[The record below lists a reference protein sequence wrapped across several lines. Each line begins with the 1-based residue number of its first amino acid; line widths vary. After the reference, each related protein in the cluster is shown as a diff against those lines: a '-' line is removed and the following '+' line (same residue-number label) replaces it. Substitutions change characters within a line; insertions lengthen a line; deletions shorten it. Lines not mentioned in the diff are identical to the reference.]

1 MESVRSRFRVVPVLL
16 GLAMLAVIIAAALSP
31 NAGLVKAQTNTQY
44 GSGGSNTDNTLTYTL
59 IGLLAVIVAVAALLL
74 AVVVRRRRRGGGP
87 QTMSTWQGGTGPSG
101 PEQPAEGFGPEMGV
115 AMAPPTGAAEYY
127 EGTSPRPPPSEGAGP
142 DWEEERP
149 PPSMPPAAGAATAEE
164 IPAGEPDI
172 DRLMAEL
179 DQISDDILRKGS
191 GKKGAG
197 ASEPPDTESG
207 ESG

>member
-1 MESVRSRFRVVPVLL
+1 MKSSRSHFRVVPVLL

-44 GSGGSNTDNTLTYTL
+44 GSGPGPDNTLTYTL

-74 AVVVRRRRRGGGP
+74 AVVLRRRRRGGGP
-87 QTMSTWQGGTGPSG
+87 TTMSTWQGGTGPSG
-101 PEQPAEGFGPEMGV
+101 PEEPTEGFGPEAGV

-127 EGTSPRPPPSEGAGP
+127 EGTSPPPPPSGGAGQEWVEQRPPPL
-142 DWEEERP
+142 
-149 PPSMPPAAGAATAEE
+149 PPAAGPATAEE

-179 DQISDDILRKGS
+179 DQISDDILKKGP
-191 GKKGAG
+191 GKKGG
-197 ASEPPDTESG
+197 GTPEPTDTEASDSG
-207 ESG
+207 

>member
-1 MESVRSRFRVVPVLL
+1 MKSVRSRFRVVPVLL

-31 NAGLVKAQTNTQY
+31 SAGLVKAQTNTQY
-44 GSGGSNTDNTLTYTL
+44 GSGGSTPDNTLTYTL
-59 IGLLAVIVAVAALLL
+59 IALLAVIVAVAALLL

-87 QTMSTWQGGTGPSG
+87 QTMSTWEGGTGPE
-101 PEQPAEGFGPEMGV
+101 PPTEGSGPEMGV

-127 EGTSPRPPPSEGAGP
+127 EGTSPPPPPSGGAAP
-142 DWEEERP
+142 DWVEERP
-149 PPSMPPAAGAATAEE
+149 PPPLPPAAGAATAEE

-179 DQISDDILRKGS
+179 DQISDDILKKGSGRKGS
-191 GKKGAG
+191 GA
-197 ASEPPDTESG
+197 AEPTDTEAG